1 MDRKGPDEIEA
12 FVGLGSVLA
21 GKYRIDRLLGV
32 GGMGAVV
39 EAYHE
44 QLRERV
50 AIKFLLPRVGQNRR
64 LAARFLHEARTASR
78 LRSAHVAR
86 VFDID
91 SRPDGTPFIVMEYLD
106 GESLADRFRRDRQLS
121 EASIVDDVLEACVA
135 VAEAHALGIVHRDLK
150 PANLFAARTVGAAL
164 AVRVL
169 DFGISKLLEPH
180 PNDDV
185 ITQDLPIGS
194 PPYMS
199 PEQLTRPASVDHRTD
214 IWSLGVVLY
223 EGLTGRVPFP
233 GDTFAQ
239 VCANVLQSAPPAIAG
254 QPELDEI
261 VKRCLAKEREQRF
274 ASVEALAGALS
285 AHGGERGIRA
295 SSLLE
300 QWSRERART
309 PEAHIEARVQGE
321 SLLSHDPGTLTATAN
336 PTRIPVKSPRV
347 VRRSL
352 VMLGLFTLL
361 GLPLFVR
368 SRAQDKH
375 GLPPPNDPPHSAD
388 PSAPSG
394 AETDARAA
402 LNVLPERPVISGVA
416 ALPSA
421 APSALPLRTTPL
433 GSSVPASKSKLR
445 QGGGSRRA
453 FDPVFDERR

>member
-1 MDRKGPDEIEA
+1 MDRKGQGEIEA

-39 EAYHE
+39 EAHHE

-106 GESLADRFRRDRQLS
+106 GESLATRFRRDRKLS

-180 PNDDV
+180 PSDDV

-199 PEQLTRPASVDHRTD
+199 PEQLTLPASVDHRTD

-233 GDTFAQ
+233 GETFAQ
-239 VCANVLQSAPPAIAG
+239 VCANVLQSAPPAIPG

-295 SSLLE
+295 LSLLE
-300 QWSRERART
+300 LWSRERART
-309 PEAHIEARVQGE
+309 PEAGTEAPMPVE
-321 SLLSHDPGTLTATAN
+321 SLLSHDLGTLTATAN
-336 PTRIPVKSPRV
+336 PTRVPGRSPRV

-352 VMLGLFTLL
+352 VILGLVTLP
-361 GLPLFVR
+361 GLALLVR
-368 SRAQDKH
+368 SQAQDKP
-375 GLPPPNDPPHSAD
+375 GLSLANHPTHSAE

-394 AETDARAA
+394 TETDVRAA
-402 LNVLPERPVISGVA
+402 SSVVPERAVISVVA
-416 ALPSA
+416 VTSA
-421 APSALPLRTTPL
+421 APSALPARTSPL
-433 GSSVPASKSKLR
+433 SSGVPASKPKLR
-445 QGGGSRRA
+445 PSGGSRRA

>member
-1 MDRKGPDEIEA
+1 MYRKGPDEIEA
-12 FVGLGSVLA
+12 FVGLGSILA
-21 GKYRIDRLLGV
+21 GKYRIHRLLGA

-39 EAYHE
+39 EAHHE

-50 AIKFLLPRVGQNRR
+50 AIKFLLPRIGQNQR
-64 LAARFLHEARTASR
+64 LAARFLREARTARR

-91 SRPDGTPFIVMEYLD
+91 SRSDGTPFIVMEYLD
-106 GESLADRFRRDRQLS
+106 GENLAARFRRDRELS
-121 EASIVDDVLEACVA
+121 AALIVDDVLEACVA

-164 AVRVL
+164 TIRVL
-169 DFGISKLLEPH
+169 DFGISKLLEPD
-180 PNDDV
+180 PSDDV

-199 PEQLTRPASVDHRTD
+199 PEQFTLPASVDHRTD

-223 EGLTGRVPFP
+223 EGLTGRVPFA

-239 VCANVLQSAPPAIAG
+239 VCAHVLQDPPPVIAG

-274 ASVEALAGALS
+274 PSVEALAAALS
-285 AHGGERGIRA
+285 RHAGERGLRA

-300 QWSRERART
+300 HWSRQRSLT
-309 PEAHIEARVQGE
+309 PEPCLETPMHGE
-321 SLLSHDPGTLTATAN
+321 SLLSQDIVTLTATAN
-336 PTRIPVKSPRV
+336 PTRIPAQSQRV

-352 VMLGLFTLL
+352 GTLALALLL
-361 GLPLFVR
+361 GLSLFVR
-368 SRAQDKH
+368 PRAPENRS
-375 GLPPPNDPPHSAD
+375 LRLPNDPSHSAD
-388 PSAPSG
+388 PSARSG
-394 AETDARAA
+394 TATDATGAPSVSGQAA
-402 LNVLPERPVISGVA
+402 TSGVA
-416 ALPSA
+416 VRPSA
-421 APSALPLRTTPL
+421 APSAPPVNTPQSA
-433 GSSVPASKSKLR
+433 SSVSASKPKLR
-445 QGGGSRRA
+445 QAGGFRRA